1 MNNKK
6 RIETLED
13 CQIKEAEKRIK
24 LYYKQKNWI
33 ESNKNRIKNI
43 DRQISS
49 IEDDIKNCN
58 VRIGVDLKAIDYS
71 KEKIS
76 GGFYAG
82 GLEEKIIDEINKM
95 EREVLQL
102 VAEKLELQKHN
113 RELQREIDKI
123 EYNLDTLN
131 EEAKKF
137 IEYRYREGKTL
148 TWIAVEMYQGI
159 EITTK
164 RAKKK
169 ILKSIYKMLSF
180 QNMICL

>member
-33 ESNKNRIKNI
+33 DSNKNRIKNI
-43 DRQISS
+43 EKQISS
-49 IEDDIKNCN
+49 IEDDLKSCN
-58 VRIGVDLKAIDYS
+58 IRVDLKAIDYRKDNVNGGFS
-71 KEKIS
+71 S
-76 GGFYAG
+76 GGI
-82 GLEEKIIDEINKM
+82 EEKIIGEINKM

-102 VAEKLELQKHN
+102 LAEKLELQKHN

-131 EEAKKF
+131 EESKKF
-137 IEYRYREGKTL
+137 IEYRYKDGKTL
-148 TWIAVEMYQGI
+148 TWIAVDMYQGT
-159 EITTK
+159 EITAK
-164 RAKKK
+164 RAKNK
-169 ILKSIYKMLSF
+169 ILKNIYKMLVF
-180 QNMICL
+180 QRIINF